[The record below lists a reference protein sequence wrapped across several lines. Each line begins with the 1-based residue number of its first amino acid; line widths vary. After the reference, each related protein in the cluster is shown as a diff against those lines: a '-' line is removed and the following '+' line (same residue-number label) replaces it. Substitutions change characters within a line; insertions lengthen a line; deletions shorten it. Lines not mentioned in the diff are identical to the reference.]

1 MFEELVASL
10 QTLQKRIEER
20 WDSLNIEKT
29 ESEIAVLREKQA
41 DPEIWNNPSEAS
53 RLAQEISG
61 LEKRINPWK
70 ELRRRVSDGV
80 ELAELAAM
88 EEDTSV
94 KAELSSLLEKS
105 DKIYETLDIQNLFTD
120 ELDDSGVYLNI
131 HSGAGGTESCDWA
144 EMLLRMYTRWCDNF
158 GFTTEILE
166 SQPGD
171 ETGVKG
177 VTVLV
182 RGPYAYG
189 YLKAESGVHRLVR
202 KSPFDSANRRH
213 TSFASVHC
221 SPEVSDDVEVEIDP
235 SDLRIDTYRASG
247 AGGQHVNKTS
257 SAVRITHQPTGIV
270 VACQNERSQHQNK
283 EMAMKILKSRLFEKI
298 QAERKAELDAKSAEK
313 TDIAWGNQIR
323 SYVFEPYTLVKDHR
337 TNIETGNVKSV
348 MDGNIDL
355 FIYGFLR
362 AGN

>member
-1 MFEELVASL
+1 MLEELVVSL
-10 QTLQKRIEER
+10 QAMRQRITDR
-20 WDSLNIEKT
+20 WESLHIELIEK
-29 ESEIAVLREKQA
+29 ELAGLAEQQS
-41 DPEIWNNPSEAS
+41 DPAIWDNPTEAS
-53 RLAQEISG
+53 KLAQAISR
-61 LEKRINPWK
+61 LEKKINPWK
-70 ELRRRVSDGV
+70 ELRRKIADGV
-80 ELAELAAM
+80 ELAEFAAM
-88 EEDTSV
+88 EGDNSV
-94 KAELSSLLEKS
+94 EEELSLLLEESEKN
-105 DKIYETLDIQNLFTD
+105 YETLDIQNLFTD
-120 ELDDSGVYLNI
+120 EMDGSGVYLTI

-144 EMLLRMYTRWCDNF
+144 EMLLRMYLRWSEEF

-171 ETGVKG
+171 ETGIKG

-221 SPEVSDDVEVEIDP
+221 SPEVSEDIEVAIES

-283 EMAMKILKSRLFEKI
+283 EMAMKILRSRLYE
-298 QAERKAELDAKSAEK
+298 QVRAERRAALEAKSAEK

-323 SYVFEPYTLVKDHR
+323 SYVFEPYSLVKDHR
-337 TNIETGNVKSV
+337 TNIETGNVKAV
-348 MDGNIDL
+348 MDGGLDP
-355 FIYGFLR
+355 FIYGYLR
-362 AGN
+362 ARQ